1 MVQTRVYLK
10 DFTHYAEMNEI
21 YGNYFT
27 DEVGKPAR
35 TSCQVGA
42 LAHGAQIEI
51 EAVAAL
57 KSRCCVFVVNKL
69 KIWSAVYWGLNVSVF
84 FFISREES
92 GITIKAIGTQTGRA
106 YSTAVTVN
114 QGLTFVSGQIGY
126 DKEAGGVI
134 QGGFQAEAR
143 ESMKNLED
151 VLV

>member
-1 MVQTRVYLK
+1 MIINTHLFNLIFILNDGCRSSNSSLGDVVQTRVYLK
-10 DFTHYAEMNEI
+10 DFAHYAEMNEI

-69 KIWSAVYWGLNVSVF
+69 KI
-84 FFISREES
+84 
-92 GITIKAIGTQTGRA
+92 
-106 YSTAVTVN
+106 
-114 QGLTFVSGQIGY
+114 
-126 DKEAGGVI
+126 
-134 QGGFQAEAR
+134 
-143 ESMKNLED
+143 
-151 VLV
+151 